1 MSEIR
6 TDRAIR
12 VHALDEARAAAAAA
26 AALGMPLLIVSGR
39 GAGRYAGAGWF
50 RALVERLRAEFPGL
64 SVTAVLDCADSPG
77 AALAA
82 LREGVGDVALDGPPD
97 VVGRVAGI
105 AAALG
110 ARIHPPVESAF
121 EIASE
126 IASGGASG
134 TASGPEGR
142 SDAVRA
148 CREWL
153 LGSTEV
159 RPPDIANR
167 DITGY

>member
-1 MSEIR
+1 MSEIK

-12 VHALDEARAAAAAA
+12 VHAIDEARAAAAAA
-26 AALGMPLLIVSGR
+26 AALGMPLLLVSGR

-50 RALVERLRAEFPGL
+50 RALTERLRAEFPGL
-64 SVTAVLDCADSPG
+64 PVTAVLDCADSPG

-82 LREGVGDVALDGPPD
+82 LREGVRDVALDGPPE

-110 ARIHPPVESAF
+110 ARMHPPVETALETALETAF
-121 EIASE
+121 GLEA
-126 IASGGASG
+126 
-134 TASGPEGR
+134 R

-167 DITGY
+167 DVTGY